1 MSDNLDH
8 AVTVERTTPTVPDP
22 SLNENWDSA
31 HSVDDVATLD
41 FGFLPIPSR
50 LRYDP
55 TRPVRVGLLLNITF
69 AVSSTFGASC
79 HLLIQ
84 LH

>member
-1 MSDNLDH
+1 MSDHLGH
-8 AVTVERTTPTVPDP
+8 AVEQTTVTGSNP

-31 HSVDDVATLD
+31 HSADDTATLD

-55 TRPVRVGLLLNITF
+55 TRPVHVGLLLNITF
-69 AVSSTFGASC
+69 AVSSTFGLSC
-79 HLLIQ
+79 HLCS
-84 LH
+84 